1 MSIFIAMFITLRSFN
16 VLTLCF
22 WVCSKAYILWW
33 FELNDFEKQFR
44 AMVIHGISVLVYSTF
59 IDMYHVD
66 TVCANIELHNDT
78 KSKMAL
84 TLSNFDVRL
93 IMM

>member
-1 MSIFIAMFITLRSFN
+1 
-16 VLTLCF
+16 
-22 WVCSKAYILWW
+22 
-33 FELNDFEKQFR
+33 
-44 AMVIHGISVLVYSTF
+44 MVIHGISVLVYSTF

-84 TLSNFDVRL
+84 TLSNFDAGL